1 MMLTDMFN
9 PRRWLRI
16 DPRLLPFADLA
27 TPDLPMGRLLRL
39 SLFQVSVGLVT
50 ALLVGT
56 LNRVLIVELGVAA
69 WLVAA
74 MVALPVLVAPFRA
87 LIGFRS
93 DTHRSFLGLRRL
105 PYLWLGTLLSFG
117 GLAILPFALILLS
130 GDTHWPLWIGP
141 LSAALAFFMIGLGAQ
156 TVQTAGLALAT
167 DLAAPESRGRMVALM
182 YAMLLA
188 GMLVSG
194 ASLSMLLDP
203 FSKFKLI
210 QVVQG
215 AAFVVM
221 VLNLLAM
228 WKQEPRCPEAT
239 RPDGTRP
246 DFRQTWQAFIRA
258 PGHRRFL
265 VAVFAATAAFSMQDI
280 ILEPYGAEV
289 LGLTVAETS
298 FLTVLMAMGALA
310 AFGLSVM
317 LHQRG
322 LNPHLLT
329 TMGLLGGLVAF
340 SLVILAE
347 PLQSPAAFRLGTLFI
362 GFGAGMVSIGT
373 LISAM
378 NLEDRGFT
386 GMALGAWGAVQAT
399 SLGLAMAAG
408 GVLRDLVGG
417 FALAGG
423 MGPVLQA
430 PATGYAVVYQTELIL
445 LFISLAALGPL
456 VKRVW
461 VSTPAKHPF
470 GLADFPR

>member
-1 MMLTDMFN
+1 MMLMDMLN
-9 PRRWLRI
+9 PRRWSRV

-27 TPDLPMGRLLRL
+27 TPDLPVGRLLRL
-39 SLFQVSVGLVT
+39 SLFQVSVGLIT

-56 LNRVLIVELGVAA
+56 LNRVLIIELGVAA
-69 WLVAA
+69 WLVAS

-93 DTHRSFLGLRRL
+93 DTHRSFLGLKRL
-105 PYLWLGTLLSFG
+105 PYLWVGTLLSFG
-117 GLAILPFALILLS
+117 GLAILPFSLILLS

-141 LSAALAFFMIGLGAQ
+141 LSAAFAFFLVGLGAQ

-167 DLAAPESRGRMVALM
+167 DLAAPESRGRMVAWM

-194 ASLSMLLDP
+194 AAFSILLEP

-215 AAFVVM
+215 AAFLVM
-221 VLNLLAM
+221 LLNLVAM
-228 WKQEPRCPEAT
+228 WKQEPRSPEAT
-239 RPDGTRP
+239 RPDRERP
-246 DFRQTWQAFIRA
+246 TFRSAWRRFLQA
-258 PGHRRFL
+258 PGHRRFM

-289 LGLTVAETS
+289 LGLSVSSTS
-298 FLTVLMAMGALA
+298 FLTVLMACGALI
-310 AFGLSVM
+310 AFVLSGLLS
-317 LHQRG
+317 QKG
-322 LNPHLLT
+322 LNPHLIT
-329 TMGLLGGLVAF
+329 TLGLLAGLLAF
-340 SLVILAE
+340 SLVLMSE
-347 PLQSPAAFRLGTLFI
+347 PFSSPTAFRVGTALI

-373 LISAM
+373 LMSAM
-378 NLEDRGFT
+378 NLEDGGFT
-386 GMALGAWGAVQAT
+386 GMALGAWGAAQAT
-399 SLGLAMAAG
+399 SMGLAIAAG
-408 GVLRDLVGG
+408 GALRDAIGSY
-417 FALAGG
+417 AMAGG
-423 MGPVLQA
+423 LGPVLQS
-430 PATGYAVVYQTELIL
+430 PATGYAVVYQIELVL

-461 VSTPAKHPF
+461 VQKPARRPF

>member
-1 MMLTDMFN
+1 
-9 PRRWLRI
+9 
-16 DPRLLPFADLA
+16 
-27 TPDLPMGRLLRL
+27 
-39 SLFQVSVGLVT
+39 
-50 ALLVGT
+50 
-56 LNRVLIVELGVAA
+56 
-69 WLVAA
+69 
-74 MVALPVLVAPFRA
+74 
-87 LIGFRS
+87 
-93 DTHRSFLGLRRL
+93 
-105 PYLWLGTLLSFG
+105 
-117 GLAILPFALILLS
+117 
-130 GDTHWPLWIGP
+130 
-141 LSAALAFFMIGLGAQ
+141 
-156 TVQTAGLALAT
+156 
-167 DLAAPESRGRMVALM
+167 
-182 YAMLLA
+182 
-188 GMLVSG
+188 
-194 ASLSMLLDP
+194 
-203 FSKFKLI
+203 
-210 QVVQG
+210 
-215 AAFVVM
+215 
-221 VLNLLAM
+221 
-228 WKQEPRCPEAT
+228 
-239 RPDGTRP
+239 
-246 DFRQTWQAFIRA
+246 
-258 PGHRRFL
+258 
-265 VAVFAATAAFSMQDI
+265 
-280 ILEPYGAEV
+280 
-289 LGLTVAETS
+289 
-298 FLTVLMAMGALA
+298 
-310 AFGLSVM
+310 M

-430 PATGYAVVYQTELIL
+430 PATGYAVVYQIELIL

>member
-1 MMLTDMFN
+1 MMLLDMLD
-9 PRRWLRI
+9 PRRWSRV

-27 TPDLPMGRLLRL
+27 TADLSMGRLIRL

-87 LIGFRS
+87 FVGFRS
-93 DTHRSFLGLRRL
+93 DIHRSFLGLKRL
-105 PYLWLGTLLSFG
+105 PYLWVGTLLAFG
-117 GLAILPFALILLS
+117 GLAILPFSLILLS

-141 LSAALAFFMIGLGAQ
+141 LSTALAFFMIGLGAQ

-182 YAMLLA
+182 YAMLLL

-194 ASLSMLLDP
+194 ACLSVLLEP
-203 FSKFKLI
+203 FSKFRLI

-221 VLNLLAM
+221 ALNLLAM
-228 WKQEPRCPEAT
+228 WKQEPRRPEET
-239 RPDGTRP
+239 RPDRRRP
-246 DFRQTWQAFIRA
+246 DFREAWGAFIRIR
-258 PGHRRFL
+258 GHSRFL

-289 LGLTVAETS
+289 LGLSVASTS
-298 FLTVLMAMGALA
+298 FLTVLMAFGALG
-310 AFGLSVM
+310 AFALSIL
-317 LHQRG
+317 LHARR
-322 LNPHLLT
+322 LNPHLIT
-329 TMGLLGGLVAF
+329 TLGLLSGLAAF
-340 SLVILAE
+340 SLVMLAE
-347 PLQSPAAFRLGTLFI
+347 PLQSAFAFRMGTVLI

-373 LISAM
+373 LLCAM
-378 NLEDRGFT
+378 NLEDGGFT

-399 SLGLAMAAG
+399 SMGVAIALGGL
-408 GVLRDLVGG
+408 LRDVVGSY
-417 FALAGG
+417 AMAGG
-423 MGPVLQA
+423 MGTVLQS
-430 PATGYAVVYQTELIL
+430 PATGYAVVYQIELVL

-461 VSTPAKHPF
+461 VQGPAKRPF

>member
-1 MMLTDMFN
+1 MMLLNMLN
-9 PRRWLRI
+9 PRRWSQV

-27 TPDLPMGRLLRL
+27 TPDLPIGRLLRL
-39 SLFQVSVGLVT
+39 SLFQVSVGLIT

-69 WLVAA
+69 WLVAS

-93 DTHRSFLGLRRL
+93 DTHRSFLGLKRL
-105 PYLWLGTLLSFG
+105 PYLWVGTLLSFG
-117 GLAILPFALILLS
+117 GLAILPFSLILLS

-141 LSAALAFFMIGLGAQ
+141 LSAALAFLMIGLGAQ

-167 DLAAPESRGRMVALM
+167 DLAAPESRGRMVAWM

-194 ASLSMLLDP
+194 ACLSLLLDP

-221 VLNLLAM
+221 VLNLVAM
-228 WKQEPRCPEAT
+228 WKQEPRRPEAT
-239 RPDGTRP
+239 RPQDARP
-246 DFRQTWQAFIRA
+246 TFKTAWSGFMRA
-258 PGHRRFL
+258 PGHRRFML
-265 VAVFAATAAFSMQDI
+265 AVFAATAAFSMQDI

-289 LGLTVAETS
+289 LGLSVSATS
-298 FLTVLMAMGALA
+298 FLTVLMALGALG
-310 AFGLSVM
+310 AFGLSAA
-317 LHQRG
+317 LSHKG
-322 LNPHLLT
+322 LNPHLIT
-329 TMGLLGGLVAF
+329 TLGLMSGLLAF
-340 SLVILAE
+340 SLVMLSE
-347 PLQSPAAFRLGTLFI
+347 PLSAPTIFRIGTVLI

-373 LISAM
+373 LMSAM
-378 NLEDRGFT
+378 NLEDGGFT

-399 SLGLAMAAG
+399 SMGLAIAAG
-408 GVLRDLVGG
+408 GAVRDLVGG
-417 FALAGG
+417 IAMSGG
-423 MGPVLQA
+423 LGPVLQD
-430 PATGYAVVYQTELIL
+430 PATGYAVVYQIELVL

-461 VSTPAKHPF
+461 VQKPTRHPF

>member
-1 MMLTDMFN
+1 MMMLDMLN
-9 PRRWLRI
+9 PRRWSRV

-27 TPDLPMGRLLRL
+27 TADLSLSRLIRL

-69 WLVAA
+69 WLVAS
-74 MVALPVLVAPFRA
+74 MVALPVLVAPLRA
-87 LIGFRS
+87 FVGFRS

-105 PYLWLGTLLSFG
+105 PYLWVGTLLSFG

-167 DLAAPESRGRMVALM
+167 DLAAPESRGRMVSLM
-182 YAMLLA
+182 YAMLLV

-194 ASLSMLLDP
+194 ASLSLLLDP
-203 FSKFKLI
+203 FSKFRLI

-228 WKQEPRCPEAT
+228 WKQEPRRPEAT
-239 RPDGTRP
+239 RPDRNRP
-246 DFRQTWQAFIRA
+246 AFALAWRSFIQTK
-258 PGHRRFL
+258 GHPRFM

-289 LGLTVAETS
+289 LGLSVSATS
-298 FLTVLMAMGALA
+298 FLTVLMAFGALG
-310 AFGLSVM
+310 AFALSIA
-317 LHQRG
+317 LHRRR
-322 LNPHLLT
+322 LNPHLIT
-329 TMGLLGGLVAF
+329 TLGLLSGLAAF
-340 SLVILAE
+340 SLVMLAE
-347 PLQSPAAFRLGTLFI
+347 PLQSPLAFRAGTVLI

-373 LISAM
+373 LLAAM
-378 NLEDRGFT
+378 SLEDGGFT

-399 SLGLAMAAG
+399 SMGLAVGLG
-408 GVLRDLVGG
+408 GVLRDVVGSY
-417 FALAGG
+417 ALAGG
-423 MGPVLQA
+423 LGSVLQN
-430 PATGYAVVYQTELIL
+430 PATGYAVVYQIELIL

-461 VSTPAKHPF
+461 VQGPAKRPF

>member
-1 MMLTDMFN
+1 MILLDLIN
-9 PRRWLRI
+9 PRRWSRV

-27 TPDLPMGRLLRL
+27 TPDLPLGRLLRL

-69 WLVAA
+69 WLVAS
-74 MVALPVLVAPFRA
+74 MVALPVLVAPLRA
-87 LIGFRS
+87 FVGFRS

-105 PYLWLGTLLSFG
+105 PYLWMGTLLSFG
-117 GLAILPFALILLS
+117 GLAILPFSLILLS

-141 LSAALAFFMIGLGAQ
+141 LSTALAFLMIGLGAQ

-182 YAMLLA
+182 YAMLLV

-194 ASLSMLLDP
+194 ASLSLLLDP
-203 FSKFKLI
+203 FSKFRLI

-228 WKQEPRCPEAT
+228 WKQEPRQPEAT
-239 RPDGTRP
+239 RPSRARP
-246 DFRQTWQAFIRA
+246 AFGATWADFVRTT
-258 PGHRRFL
+258 GHRRFL

-289 LGLTVAETS
+289 LGLSVSATS
-298 FLTVLMAMGALA
+298 FLTVLMALGALG
-310 AFGLSVM
+310 AFALSIL
-317 LHQRG
+317 LHRRG
-322 LNPHLLT
+322 LNPHLIT
-329 TMGLLGGLVAF
+329 TLGLLGGLVAF
-340 SLVILAE
+340 SLVLFAE
-347 PLQSPAAFRLGTLFI
+347 PLQSATAFRLGTALI

-373 LISAM
+373 LLAAM

-399 SLGLAMAAG
+399 SMGTAIALG

-417 FALAGG
+417 YAMAGG
-423 MGPVLQA
+423 LGAVLQS
-430 PATGYAVVYQTELIL
+430 PATGYAVVYQIELVL
-445 LFISLAALGPL
+445 LFISLASLGPL

-461 VSTPAKHPF
+461 VQGPAKRPF